1 MAPLE
6 PLSKAA
12 HDWAV
17 RSYINQ
23 GLQAGQS
30 VTSLYEASKG
40 TEWAMRKSDFL
51 AIGREL
57 KGVERSRSIIASTPN
72 KYLLGEAVHETARL
86 GINDTYRYTVK
97 AQMESALTG
106 EKTDR
111 WAYIDGSERL
121 SKDEIEAEVVDS
133 LVPASEVYGESLV
146 SFKVVTALRKGG

>member
-6 PLSKAA
+6 PLSDKA

-40 TEWAMRKSDFL
+40 TEWAMRKTDFL

-57 KGVERSRSIIASTPN
+57 KGIERARSVIASTPN
-72 KYLLGEAVHETARL
+72 KYLLGEASHVDAKWPIR
-86 GINDTYRYTVK
+86 DSYRYTVK
-97 AQMESALTG
+97 TMMEDPKTG
-106 EKTDR
+106 GQKPWFT
-111 WAYIDGSERL
+111 YISSPERMT
-121 SKDEIEAEVVDS
+121 KDEITEEAEAQA
-133 LVPASEVYGESLV
+133 ASATEDCEANFGRFQIL
-146 SFKVVTALRKGG
+146 TALRMSG